1 MKSILEKIYEATQ
14 QEHHRYVDV
23 FIVADDNV
31 LILQRANY
39 MRKFG
44 GCWGVVGGSI
54 EKTDKDSR
62 AAAICETLEETGIDI
77 PYVVQTK
84 MQHIDTMKHK
94 DDSTSDFWVVQLDE
108 MPEKIKLSR
117 EHRRYMWFNAD
128 KRDEIKKW
136 MPDIFQAIQKIL
148 DD

>member
-1 MKSILEKIYEATQ
+1 MKSIIDKIYEATQ
-14 QEHHRYVDV
+14 DNTPIHRYVDV
-23 FIVADDNV
+23 FIVADDKV

-39 MRKFG
+39 MKRFG

-62 AAAICETLEETGIDI
+62 SAAIRETREETGIEI

-84 MQHIDTMKHK
+84 MQHLDTVKHK
-94 DDSTSDFWVVQLDE
+94 DGSTSDFWVVRMDE
-108 MPEKIKLSR
+108 IPDVKLSR
-117 EHRRYMWFNAD
+117 EHRRYTWFNAD
-128 KRDEIKKW
+128 VKTVYKW
-136 MPDIFQAIQKIL
+136 MPDVFQAIQKIL